1 MSTSGFG
8 PVSDGFPSRSYAG
21 AIPSRDEVD
30 EDEARFLR
38 VLLVFCRGRKTVE
51 VQIRLLRGPR
61 AAWTMMKVGQ
71 SMVGP

>member
-1 MSTSGFG
+1 
-8 PVSDGFPSRSYAG
+8 VSDGFPSRSYAG

-38 VLLVFCRGRKTVE
+38 VRLVFCRGHKTVE
-51 VQIRLLRGPR
+51 VQIRLPLGPR
-61 AAWTMMKVGQ
+61 AAWTTMKVGQ

>member
-61 AAWTMMKVGQ
+61 AVWTMMKVGQ